1 VAFPLLMGQSR
12 TPACLVDG
20 TAYQL
25 GKNSGQQ
32 TPRWQALERSTHAEI
47 EQLQEQVAA
56 SITAGNPNAAHVALL
71 DRWSEAQA
79 QKLAAALRQPE

>member
-25 GKNSGQQ
+25 GKDSGQQ
-32 TPRWQALERSTHAEI
+32 TPRWEALERSTHAEK
-47 EQLQEQVAA
+47 EQLQQQVAA
-56 SITAGNPNAAHVALL
+56 SIAAGNPKAAHVELL

-79 QKLAAALRQPE
+79 QKLVAALQQPE